1 MEYKLNIRWHG
12 RAGQGAVT
20 AAKTIA
26 ELVAQDKSK
35 FVQGFAIYGAEKRG
49 APVAAFTRIE
59 SAPIRRHTAKM
70 SPDVVVLLDPSL
82 AGIID
87 ITKDASKN
95 ASLIINSPKNK
106 DDIINELGVD
116 RSLFNIYVLDASA
129 ISKEELGKAIPNS
142 PMIGAVAKVTGLFG
156 EEELSG
162 IIKKLFKEQ
171 GKFSD
176 RVIEGNVRSI
186 KRAFEEV
193 S

>member
-1 MEYKLNIRWHG
+1 MGYKLNIRWHG

-20 AAKTIA
+20 AAKTVA
-26 ELVAQDKSK
+26 ELVAQDARKY
-35 FVQGFAIYGAEKRG
+35 VQGFAVYGAEKRG
-49 APVAAFTRIE
+49 APVVGFTRIE
-59 SAPIRRHTAKM
+59 DVPIRRHTSKM

-87 ITKDASKN
+87 ITEDALKG
-95 ASLIINSPKNK
+95 ASLIINSPKTK
-106 DDIINELGVD
+106 DDISRELGVD
-116 RSLFNIYVLDASA
+116 QSLFKVYVLDASK

-142 PMIGAVAKVTGLFG
+142 PMIGAMAKVTGLFG
-156 EEELSG
+156 EEELADA
-162 IIKKLFKEQ
+162 IRALFDEQ

-176 RVIEGNVRSI
+176 KIIDGNVKSV

>member
-1 MEYKLNIRWHG
+1 MGYKLNIRWHG

-20 AAKTIA
+20 AAKTVA
-26 ELVAQDKSK
+26 ELVAQDAKK
-35 FVQGFAIYGAEKRG
+35 YVQGFAVYGAEKRG
-49 APVAAFTRIE
+49 APVVGFTRIE
-59 SAPIRRHTAKM
+59 DVPIRRHTSKM

-87 ITKDASKN
+87 ITEDALKG
-95 ASLIINSPKNK
+95 ASLIINSPKTK
-106 DDIINELGVD
+106 DDISRELGVD
-116 RSLFNIYVLDASA
+116 QSLFKVYVLDASK

-142 PMIGAVAKVTGLFG
+142 PMIGAMAKVTGLFG
-156 EEELSG
+156 EEELADA
-162 IIKKLFKEQ
+162 IRALFDEQ

-176 RVIEGNVRSI
+176 KIIDGNVKSV

>member
-49 APVAAFTRIE
+49 APVVAFTRIE
-59 SAPIRRHTAKM
+59 SAPIRRHTSKM

-82 AGIID
+82 AGIVD
-87 ITKDASKN
+87 ITEDTSKN
-95 ASLIINSPKNK
+95 ASLIINSPKKK
-106 DDIINELGVD
+106 DDIISELGVD
-116 RSLFNIYVLDASA
+116 QSLFNIYVLDASA
-129 ISKEELGKAIPNS
+129 ISKEELGRTMPNS

-156 EEELSG
+156 EEELSD

-176 RVIEGNVRSI
+176 KVIEGNVRSI

>member
-1 MEYKLNIRWHG
+1 MGYKLNIRWHG

-20 AAKTIA
+20 AAKTVA
-26 ELVAQDKSK
+26 ELVAQDARKY
-35 FVQGFAIYGAEKRG
+35 VQGFAVYGAEKRG
-49 APVAAFTRIE
+49 APVVGFTRIE
-59 SAPIRRHTAKM
+59 DVPIRRHTSKM

-87 ITKDASKN
+87 ITEDALKG
-95 ASLIINSPKNK
+95 ASLIINSPKTK
-106 DDIINELGVD
+106 DDISRELGVD
-116 RSLFNIYVLDASA
+116 QSLFKVYVLDASK

-142 PMIGAVAKVTGLFG
+142 PMIGAMAKVTGLFG
-156 EEELSG
+156 EEELAG
-162 IIKKLFKEQ
+162 AIRALFDEQ

-176 RVIEGNVRSI
+176 KIIDGNVKSV

>member
-26 ELVAQDKSK
+26 ELVAQDESK

-49 APVAAFTRIE
+49 APVVAFTRIE
-59 SAPIRRHTAKM
+59 AAPIRRHTAKM

-87 ITKDASKN
+87 ITEDASKN
-95 ASLIINSPKNK
+95 ASLIINSPKKK

-116 RSLFNIYVLDASA
+116 QSLFNIYVLDASA
-129 ISKEELGKAIPNS
+129 ISKEELGRAMPNS

-156 EEELSG
+156 EEELSD

-176 RVIEGNVRSI
+176 KVIEGNVRSI